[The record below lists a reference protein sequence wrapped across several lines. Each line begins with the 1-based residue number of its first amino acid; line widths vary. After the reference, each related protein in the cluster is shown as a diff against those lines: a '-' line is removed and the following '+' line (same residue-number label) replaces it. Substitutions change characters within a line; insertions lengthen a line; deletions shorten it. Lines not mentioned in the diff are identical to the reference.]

1 LLLEIKK
8 ANGSDKPKG
17 EIHMKAKK
25 FLSMTLALCMLLGTL
40 SACGSTTTTESTES
54 TETTETTS
62 AEETVSNESATTE
75 FPTKNISGIIQW
87 GAGGGTDNLMRPL
100 ASLAEAELGVSIV
113 VENKTGGTGS
123 IATQYVYD
131 QAADGYTLLMG
142 AENPQLYKAL
152 DIIDLTYADFIPVF
166 IIGDETVGVAVGKD
180 SPYSTLTEIIE
191 AALANPGTVK
201 LSTTGTGGLP
211 WEVASFLTAVT
222 GATFNQIPYDSDA
235 TAKAAV
241 LSGECD
247 FTICKVQS
255 GIEDYKAGELKF
267 LSMLSTEPVAQLEDV
282 PLIVDEY
289 PDFAQYLPWGPFYG
303 VFVPAGTDQTVV
315 DTLSAA
321 FAKGFEDASY
331 QELLEGFNINALGYT
346 GDEAQTYLTN
356 WQKNTITALVNSG
369 AVDKTLAELG
379 IE

>member
-1 LLLEIKK
+1 MRNKK
-8 ANGSDKPKG
+8 VISIMVVLCLVAA
-17 EIHMKAKK
+17 M
-25 FLSMTLALCMLLGTL
+25 LAG
-40 SACGSTTTTESTES
+40 CGQTKSSGD
-54 TETTETTS
+54 S
-62 AEETVSNESATTE
+62 AEADGTYPS
-75 FPTKNISGIIQW
+75 KNISGIIQW
-87 GAGGGTDNLMRPL
+87 GAGGGTDSLMRPL
-100 ASLAEAELGVSIV
+100 ASLAEKELGVSIV
-113 VENKTGGTGS
+113 MENKTGGTGS

-131 QAADGYTLLMG
+131 QAEDGYTLLMG

-152 DIIDLTYADFIPVF
+152 DIIDLTYADFEPVF
-166 IIGDETVGVAVGKD
+166 IIGDETVGVAVGKN
-180 SPYSTLTEIIE
+180 SPYATLTDIIE
-191 AALANPGTVK
+191 AALAAPNTIT

-267 LSMLSTEPVAQLEDV
+267 LSMLATEPVAQLEDV
-282 PLIVDEY
+282 SLITEEY
-289 PDFAQYLPWGPFYG
+289 PEFEQYLPWGPFYG
-303 VFVPAGTDQTVV
+303 VFVKAGTDSEVI
-315 DTLSAA
+315 DTLAAA
-321 FAKGFEDASY
+321 FEKGFADATY

-346 GDEAQTYLTN
+346 GEEAKEYLDT
-356 WQKNTITALVNSG
+356 WQKNTVTALVNSG
-369 AVDKTLAELG
+369 AITKSLEELG